1 MSSSTWNFELVETKR
16 NGSCFFESIAN
27 AMSENVEQWY
37 GFPTLREKMESYWN
51 SYHEKTGN
59 SLTGVTEKLVR
70 FMCSENIDSDVLE
83 MYNVEAAF
91 RKDSGEKGV
100 HIFKTVEAYK
110 NYVLNTKS
118 WADQAVFLAFHKSL
132 GNRCSLIVFDSEVG
146 GIPHLDR
153 EWTENKDV
161 YICLRREHNH
171 YSTIRLVKDETKMD
185 LCVDRSTMLELVESM
200 NKELETKISIIL

>member
-1 MSSSTWNFELVETKR
+1 MSSTWNFELIATKR
-16 NGSCFFESIAN
+16 NGSCFFESVAN

-37 GFPTLREKMESYWN
+37 GFPILREKMENYWN

-70 FMCSENIDSDVLE
+70 FMCSENIDKDVLE

-100 HIFKTVEAYK
+100 RLFKSVEEYQ
-110 NYVLNTKS
+110 NHVLNTNC
-118 WADQAVFLAFHKSL
+118 WADHSIFLSFHKSL
-132 GNRCSLIVFDSEVG
+132 GNRCSLIVFDSEIG

-153 EWTENKDV
+153 EWTENKDI
-161 YICLRREHNH
+161 YICLRRENDH
-171 YSTIRLVKDETKMD
+171 YSTIRLIKDDAKMD
-185 LCVDRSTMLELVESM
+185 LCVNRATMLDLVDNMNETLES
-200 NKELETKISIIL
+200 KISIVL